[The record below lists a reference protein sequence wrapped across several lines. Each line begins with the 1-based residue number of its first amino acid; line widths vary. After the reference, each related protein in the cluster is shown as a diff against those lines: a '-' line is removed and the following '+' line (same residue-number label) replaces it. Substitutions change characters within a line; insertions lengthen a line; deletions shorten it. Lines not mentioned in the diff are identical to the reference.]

1 MRGLARGAAGLADEE
16 AAGAAPVGRASADE
30 VPAGERVAGVS
41 PADEDMPGEPPAD
54 EAPDRY
60 GHAFQIR
67 IMVCDGEGNMLAD
80 VWSAPAED
88 RPRPD
93 TAGRTGISHTHSAD
107 FDTDEDFPPVP
118 NHPD

>member
-1 MRGLARGAAGLADEE
+1 MVQRGLGDVFHRTLAET
-16 AAGAAPVGRASADE
+16 AIATLQ
-30 VPAGERVAGVS
+30 
-41 PADEDMPGEPPAD
+41 
-54 EAPDRY
+54 APDRY

-67 IMVCDGEGNMLAD
+67 IMVWDGEGNMLAD

-88 RPRPD
+88 RPRPE

-118 NHPD
+118 SHPD